1 LIKIKVTM
9 CLCGTRTLSE
19 NSLCVYV
26 GQGHLV
32 ELRRYFQVSN
42 VSMWGQGHLV
52 KIPYVSMSEQGHLVK
67 KSMGWLSDSEAE
79 GGEWVYNWFIIV
91 ALSGLLDPSQ
101 FRAPFRIDLDRLIPY
116 VSMWDKG
123 T

>member
-1 LIKIKVTM
+1 M
-9 CLCGTRTLSE
+9 
-19 NSLCVYV
+19 
-26 GQGHLV
+26 GQ
-32 ELRRYFQVSN
+32 R
-42 VSMWGQGHLV
+42 HLV

-101 FRAPFRIDLDRLIPY
+101 FRAHSPFRIDSDCSINSLCVYVGQGHLVKIPY
-116 VSMWDKG
+116 VSMWYKG